1 MALIDEIN
9 EQPAVAERL
18 LRTVSV
24 ALPPIVDAVRRLGC
38 DHVFIAARGS
48 SDNCAVYAQY
58 ALGGVGG
65 LPVALA
71 TPSLFS
77 RYSQPPRLGRVLVM
91 GISQSGRSPDIV
103 SVIEEARR
111 QGALSV
117 AITNDGASP
126 LAAAATHVLE
136 LGAGQERS
144 VAATKTYTA
153 QLLTVASLAAALGN
167 ASKHDLDSL
176 QRVPDAMAA
185 ALAGSVEAARL
196 AEEHRDMDDCVV
208 LGRGYNL
215 ATALE
220 WALKLKELALVRAQ
234 AYSSADYAHG
244 PVASLSRGSRLL
256 AVIARGPL
264 ADDMRAFVARLAS
277 KRGAQALTIAAEP
290 TRGAASLPF
299 ADDLPEWLS
308 PITAI
313 LPAQLFTAELARAKG
328 LDAEHPRGLRKV
340 TLTR

>member
-1 MALIDEIN
+1 MGLIDEIH

-18 LRTVSV
+18 LRT
-24 ALPPIVDAVRRLGC
+24 LPARIGPIVDAVRAQGC
-38 DHVFIAARGS
+38 DHVLIAARGS

-58 ALGGVGG
+58 AIGAVGRM
-65 LPVALA
+65 PVGLA

-77 RYSQPPRLGRVLVM
+77 RYHQPPRLRRVLVI
-91 GISQSGRSPDIV
+91 GISQSGRSPDVV
-103 SVIEEARR
+103 SVLEEARS

-117 AITNDGASP
+117 AITNEGASP
-126 LAAAATHVLE
+126 LAAVATHVLE
-136 LGAGQERS
+136 LDAGPERS
-144 VAATKTYTA
+144 IAATKTYTA
-153 QLLTVASLAAALGN
+153 QLVTVATLAAALGN
-167 ASKHDLDSL
+167 PSALDREAL
-176 QRVPDAMAA
+176 QRLPNAMAVELARPAEA
-185 ALAGSVEAARL
+185 ALL
-196 AEEHRDMDDCVV
+196 AEEHRSMEDCVV

-244 PVASLSRGSRLL
+244 PVASLSSGSRLL

-264 ADDMRAFVARLAS
+264 AEDIRALTAHLAEE
-277 KRGAQALTIAAEP
+277 RHAPALTIAADP
-290 TRGAASLPF
+290 TPGAAFISF

-313 LPAQLFTAELARAKG
+313 LPAQLFTAALARAKG
-328 LDAEHPRGLRKV
+328 LDPERPRGLNKV

>member
-1 MALIDEIN
+1 MGLIDEIN
-9 EQPAVAERL
+9 EQPAVADRL
-18 LRTVSV
+18 LR
-24 ALPPIVDAVRRLGC
+24 ALPARIGPIVDAVRAQGC
-38 DHVFIAARGS
+38 DHVLIAARGS

-58 ALGGVGG
+58 AIGAVGRM
-65 LPVALA
+65 PVALA

-77 RYSQPPRLGRVLVM
+77 RYHQPPTLRRVLVI
-91 GISQSGRSPDIV
+91 GISQSGRSPDVV
-103 SVIEEARR
+103 SVLEEARG

-126 LAAAATHVLE
+126 LAAVATHVLE
-136 LGAGQERS
+136 LDAGPERS
-144 VAATKTYTA
+144 IAATKTYTA
-153 QLLTVASLAAALGN
+153 QLITAATLAAALGSPS
-167 ASKHDLDSL
+167 APDREAL
-176 QRVPDAMAA
+176 QRLPDAMAA
-185 ALAGSVEAARL
+185 ELAKPAEAAL
-196 AEEHRDMDDCVV
+196 PAEEHRSMEDCVV

-244 PVASLSRGSRLL
+244 PVASLSADARLL

-264 ADDMRAFVARLAS
+264 ADDIRSLVVRLADE
-277 KRGAQALTIAAEP
+277 RHARVLTIAADP
-290 TRGAASLPF
+290 TRGAARLPF

-313 LPAQLFTAELARAKG
+313 LPAQLFTAALTRAKG
-328 LDAEHPRGLRKV
+328 LDPERPRGLNKV